1 MKQIK
6 VYAAGKITA
15 NDWRGVRDTTG
26 SYEEWLTRVSG
37 VGRPT
42 RTVPHLDREIVYVG
56 PFFIS
61 CDHGCYHGPHTHG
74 VGAYNLGV
82 CASDGPTP
90 QNVVSAALDGIDHA
104 DIVYVR
110 LDAEGAYGT
119 MAEIGYALAVGKP
132 FVVDVDPTLP
142 AAIRRDYWFALA
154 ATAHRLPTVPD
165 EAAVREV
172 FKVGTVATW
181 R

>member
-15 NDWRGVRDTTG
+15 NDWRGVRNASTDP
-26 SYEEWLTRVSG
+26 EAWLACVAG

-42 RTVPHLDREIVYVG
+42 CAVPQLDRTIVYAG

-61 CDHGCYHGPHTHG
+61 CDHGCYHGRDNHG
-74 VGAYNLGV
+74 VGADGRG
-82 CASDGPTP
+82 CGSDGIDP
-90 QNVVSAALDGIDHA
+90 NRVVSASLDGIDHA

-132 FVVDVDPTLP
+132 FVVDVDPALP
-142 AAIRRDYWFALA
+142 DAVRRDYWFVIA
-154 ATAHRLPTVPD
+154 AMERRLPSVPD